1 MESGGPILHHKK
13 SPSILVK
20 YVLDQL
26 LGLLNDLGII
36 VCLLD
41 YDIDQLFKH

>member
-1 MESGGPILHHKK
+1 MESGGLIFHHKK
-13 SPSILVK
+13 YPSILVK

-36 VCLLD
+36 VGVLD
-41 YDIDQLFKH
+41 YNIL